1 MLESL
6 VHLDQQLLL
15 LLNGSD
21 SVYWD
26 GFWVSI
32 TRVATWIFFYLF
44 LLLVLL
50 RSYDYR
56 RVGLIV
62 LMVGVAILLAD
73 QGASGICKP
82 LVQRFR
88 PSHEPALAGLVDLV
102 DGRRGGL
109 YGFFSSHAAN
119 GFAICTLLSL
129 IYRHTW
135 VTLTLVAYALLSSY
149 SRIYLG
155 LHYPG
160 DILVGT
166 LWGTLCGFGVYRLYC
181 HLHDRLFPLNSAQYF
196 SDAYTTSGVLRSD
209 AHLIPMAFSLTLV
222 YVCFRALFYA
232 IYH

>member
-26 GFWVSI
+26 GFWVAI
-32 TRVATWIFFYLF
+32 TTVATWIFFYLF

-50 RSYDYR
+50 RSFEFR
-56 RVGLIV
+56 RVGLV
-62 LMVGVAILLAD
+62 LLMVGLAILLAD

-129 IYRHTW
+129 IFRHMW
-135 VTLTLVAYALLSSY
+135 VSLSLLGYAMLSSY

-160 DILVGT
+160 DILVGA
-166 LWGTLCGFGVYRLYC
+166 LWGTVCGFVVYYLYRRLRV
-181 HLHDRLFPLNSAQYF
+181 HLFPSQNTQYF
-196 SDAYTTSGVLRSD
+196 SDAYTSSGVLRSD

-222 YVCFRALFYA
+222 YVCIRALFYA
-232 IYH
+232 ICH